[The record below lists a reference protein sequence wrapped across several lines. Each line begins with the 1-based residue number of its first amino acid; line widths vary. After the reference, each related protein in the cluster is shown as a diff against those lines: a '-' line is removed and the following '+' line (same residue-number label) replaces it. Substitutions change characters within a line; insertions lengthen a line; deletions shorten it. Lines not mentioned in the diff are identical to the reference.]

1 MSRRAAA
8 YALPAVLLALALTG
22 CGGGQS
28 KPASTLTEA
37 QRDTALARSAL
48 PGAGVVQRALDVSG
62 EARERAAGADSAAR

>member
-1 MSRRAAA
+1 MSRRTAAR
-8 YALPAVLLALALTG
+8 AVGAALLALALSS

-48 PGAGVVQRALDVSG
+48 PGAAVVQRALDVSG
-62 EARERAAGADSAAR
+62 EAREQAAGADSAGR